1 MVKHRFLTFG
11 WTTMHDRSTSDFGLG
26 VHLPDLPT
34 AELTIGATNRFTFR
48 WIDFN
53 SQDNG
58 RESIPDRFPAR

>member
-1 MVKHRFLTFG
+1 
-11 WTTMHDRSTSDFGLG
+11 MHDRSTSDFGLG